1 MKTNR
6 MPFQKRSKRC
16 AKIVS
21 RHQMSKPEL
30 YYLDASALVKLV
42 RREPET
48 GALVAAL
55 SPDSIVIS
63 SEIAEVEMLRA
74 LRRGG
79 GDEAAELGRV
89 KLENMRL
96 LPLDSHIRR
105 KACELEPVELRSL
118 DAIHLATALHL
129 GGLLKCVYAYDK
141 RLIESA
147 RHVGLPVAAPG
158 EDNQEQ

>member
-1 MKTNR
+1 
-6 MPFQKRSKRC
+6 
-16 AKIVS
+16 
-21 RHQMSKPEL
+21 MSKPEL
-30 YYLDASALVKLV
+30 CYLDASALVKLV

-55 SPDSIVIS
+55 GPDSKLVS

-74 LRRGG
+74 LRRRA
-79 GDEAAELGRV
+79 GDEAARLGQT
-89 KLENMRL
+89 KLENVRL

-105 KACELEPVELRSL
+105 RACELEPVELRSL
-118 DAIHLATALHL
+118 DAVHLATALHL

-147 RHVGLPVAAPG
+147 RNVGLPVAVPG
-158 EDNQEQ
+158 EDDQVR